1 MAVVGSGMQHIAVY
15 GYGCGLNRKPPSLLT
30 FRIHCSSDSKP
41 TRGFGPQPPQ
51 RDKKVPVCYYY
62 TLINV
67 CPQRKSE
74 AIIARDSIFLFFS
87 FVFFLHF
94 LVNQTEPAELY

>member
-51 RDKKVPVCYYY
+51 RDNKVPVCYYY

-67 CPQRKSE
+67 CHKGKVKQ
-74 AIIARDSIFLFFS
+74 
-87 FVFFLHF
+87 
-94 LVNQTEPAELY
+94 